1 MVAFQV
7 VSLRD
12 FMEAFPDGKVLRD
25 SDDLSGDYNPYFEYD
40 TDEKTYLSKGD
51 LDPRIPAAERVIWVQ
66 LGDEFRAYPF
76 SELAKDRVVHKNVGG
91 QDIIILYGPTTISA
105 LDRGR
110 VSTSRAVGA
119 TTVFIPRVGDRELTL
134 EYRDGVFVD
143 VQTQSTWNILGLA
156 VDGPLTG
163 ERLPPIFHHES
174 LWFYWATTFEDTTIY
189 SSAK

>member
-1 MVAFQV
+1 
-7 VSLRD
+7 
-12 FMEAFPDGKVLRD
+12 
-25 SDDLSGDYNPYFEYD
+25 
-40 TDEKTYLSKGD
+40 
-51 LDPRIPAAERVIWVQ
+51 
-66 LGDEFRAYPF
+66 
-76 SELAKDRVVHKNVGG
+76 VVHENVGG
-91 QDIIILYGPTTISA
+91 QDIIILYEPTTVSA

-119 TTVFIPRVGDRELTL
+119 ATVFIPRVGDRELTL

-156 VDGPLTG
+156 VDRPLTS

-174 LWFYWATTFEDTTIY
+174 LWFYWAATFENTTIY